1 MSNGEND
8 QHAGSNPAKRTIPK
22 LLVLLKNVGKLL
34 GMKSVTELRGGA
46 DCTARLTLHQQSGGF
61 VSEKPVCTWLRENV
75 LRRHSGANGISGALL
90 PKHLHWPPARIPGAD
105 FQEVVTEH
113 KHCGHISGIPRE
125 LDEFLLEDGLVSG
138 PAVADGSIELVAY
151 QVDGGSRVAYPI
163 DELRE
168 MGVEHGWKPVDGSDL
183 RFDQAETIE
192 EDLIRLLFDAGLAM
206 R

>member
-1 MSNGEND
+1 MDATNSLKLQSDWCVVKGRLPHRKATMSNGEND

-90 PKHLHWPPARIPGAD
+90 PKHLH
-105 FQEVVTEH
+105 
-113 KHCGHISGIPRE
+113 
-125 LDEFLLEDGLVSG
+125 
-138 PAVADGSIELVAY
+138 
-151 QVDGGSRVAYPI
+151 
-163 DELRE
+163 
-168 MGVEHGWKPVDGSDL
+168 
-183 RFDQAETIE
+183 
-192 EDLIRLLFDAGLAM
+192 
-206 R
+206 